1 MIVTT
6 IREDGY
12 IETYENVESIYYS
25 KVDGRRLVI
34 KQRHCVDKLPCQ
46 KIISVNCCFTRDE
59 VRELR
64 KQ

>member
-1 MIVTT
+1 MTVTT

-12 IETYENVESIYYS
+12 IETYKNVESVYYS

-34 KQRHCVDKLPCQ
+34 KQNYCVSTLPCQ
-46 KIISVNCCFTRDE
+46 KIIAVNCCFTNDE